1 MTASLDHVLS
11 QIQRWTSPR
20 LDENSDALLLQ
31 RFVQHRDERAFAAM
45 VSRHGGM
52 VLRSCRRVLGDVHA
66 AEDAFQAV
74 FLILARKAHALRRPA
89 ELPGWLHGVAR
100 RVALKARTKSI
111 RRAAQMPLSEELPDT
126 ANDPLT
132 RLTARE
138 LLTVLDEEVA
148 RLPGPQRS
156 AVVLCCLEGH
166 PQEEAARMLGWTA
179 GSLKGHLERG
189 RRRLQ
194 ARLQYRGITLS
205 AALSLV
211 AVSRSEAA
219 SELLVQNTLK
229 AVLGGEGG
237 SAAALAHIVLKTMFV
252 RKLAGVMAV
261 TLTLALAASTTVT
274 LVYHEPAQALE
285 DKSPAVPAAPKDA
298 GTRKPQVRR
307 DTPADPLP
315 SGAIAR
321 LGTQRLRH
329 GGGIKFVAFTPDD
342 KRLVSQGEDGVRV
355 WDAATG
361 KELQHLLPE
370 AGKIWGATDM
380 SPDGKQVAAAI
391 ENLDG
396 HIGIWDIASG
406 KKTASLGQGYY
417 RLVRFSPDGKRLAA
431 FETAKAWLATIELWD
446 VASQRRLLSWK
457 AHERQQVMSLFFSPD
472 SRRLFTC
479 TLAGKPRIRIWDA
492 ATGRQ
497 LCELPPLERKS
508 PIDTLSPFHP
518 NEALSPDG
526 KLLALVGSDA
536 KSSWKIGDDEWK
548 ARISLHDTTTG
559 EQVRLLTCPFHAIQ
573 PAVEPAFSALTF
585 TPDGKKLLTG
595 GPGDFIRVW
604 DVATGEELQR
614 WPLEVPR
621 PWSLT
626 LSRDGKTLAVV
637 MNQGY
642 AIQLL
647 DMANGKPSP
656 SHAGHLAQV
665 YLSALTPE
673 GRTAITVSG
682 DRNLLLWDVAT
693 SRVRHILEGH
703 DGSISALQLSQDG
716 RMLFTLGE
724 DKTLRVWDLPSG
736 KMRRRIPV
744 EQEFSPSV
752 FGALTLSPDG
762 GTLAVLSATNTI
774 RLFDTNSFRERLR
787 FDTRSTRD
795 PTLSLTTGSILGSAF
810 ASDGHSLVTWTDDL
824 KVSIWD
830 AATGRRLREYP
841 LTQDLR
847 IGQPRAIAGPTPTFY
862 DAALSPDGRLLAIG
876 NNRHTL
882 PLEKCFLVFKDLATG
897 RDVRRLDKLPTDVN
911 RIVFSPDGRMLAWS
925 GRWDPTIYLMET
937 ASGRERRRFAGHRG
951 WVLSL
956 AFSADGERLISG
968 SMDTT
973 ALVWDIGRRLDRS
986 KAPASLTGA
995 EVEKLWTD
1003 LAGED
1008 AACAYEAIRKLAS
1021 VPNAAIPFL
1030 RKHLPPVP
1038 LVEEK
1043 RLAGLLADLDS
1054 DDFAARQK
1062 AAAELEKL
1070 GELAL
1075 PAYRRVL
1082 EGKPSLETRRRLEA
1096 LQTKAHAAWWD
1107 VSGERLR
1114 SLRAIEV
1121 LELAGTKEAREVL
1134 ETLAAG
1140 AEGARLTEEA
1150 KAALGRLTRRA
1161 GRVNAPV
1168 SAPGA

>member
-1 MTASLDHVLS
+1 MAASLDHVLS

-31 RFVQHRDERAFAAM
+31 RFVQHRDERAFATL

-74 FLILARKAHALRRPA
+74 FLVLARKAHTLRRPT

-100 RVALKARTKSI
+100 RVALKARTKSVG
-111 RRAAQMPLSEELPDT
+111 RAAQMPLSEELPDT

-189 RRRLQ
+189 RRRLHD
-194 ARLQYRGITLS
+194 RLQRRGITLS
-205 AALSLV
+205 AALALV

-219 SELLVQNTLK
+219 SELLVQNTIK
-229 AVLGGEGG
+229 ATLSGEGG
-237 SAAALAHIVLKTMFV
+237 SAAALAHSVLKTMFV

-261 TLTLALAASTTVT
+261 TLTLALAASTTVA
-274 LVYHEPAQALE
+274 LVYHDPVEVPE
-285 DKSPAVPAAPKDA
+285 DKTPAAPAALKDA
-298 GTRKPQVRR
+298 GTRKSQVRR
-307 DTPADPLP
+307 NAPADPLP

-329 GGGIKFVAFTPDD
+329 GGWIKFVAFTPDD
-342 KRLVSQGEDGVRV
+342 KRLVSQGEDGVCV

-361 KELQHLLPE
+361 KELHHLLPE

-391 ENLDG
+391 ESQDG
-396 HIGIWDIASG
+396 HIDIWDIASG
-406 KKTASLGQGYY
+406 KKTASFGKGYY
-417 RLVRFSPDGKRLAA
+417 ALVRLSPDGKRLAA
-431 FETAKAWLATIELWD
+431 YETAKAWLATVEVWD
-446 VASQRRLLSWK
+446 VESQRRLLSWK
-457 AHERQQVMSLFFSPD
+457 AHERQQVMSLFFSSD
-472 SRRLFTC
+472 SRRLFTSSFGGN
-479 TLAGKPRIRIWDA
+479 ARIRIWDA

-497 LCELPPLERKS
+497 LCELPHLERRS
-508 PIDTLSPFHP
+508 PIGILSPFNQ

-526 KLLALVGSDA
+526 KLLALVESDA
-536 KSSWKIGDDEWK
+536 KSSLKIGDDEWK
-548 ARISLHDTTTG
+548 ARISLHDTMTG
-559 EQVRLLTCPFHAIQ
+559 EQLRLLTCPFHAIH
-573 PAVEPAFSALTF
+573 PVPEPAFSALTF

-595 GPGDFIRVW
+595 GPGDSFRVW
-604 DVATGEELQR
+604 DTATGEELHR
-614 WPLEVPR
+614 GPLEVPR

-637 MNQGY
+637 MQQGY

-647 DMANGKPSP
+647 NMASGKSSL

-673 GRTAITVSG
+673 GGTAITVAG
-682 DRNLLLWDVAT
+682 DSNLLLWDVAT
-693 SRVRHILEGH
+693 SQVRHVLEGH
-703 DGSISALQLSQDG
+703 DRAISALQLAQDG

-724 DKTLRVWDLPSG
+724 GKTLRVWDLPSE
-736 KMRRRIPV
+736 KMRRRIPLD
-744 EQEFSPSV
+744 QEFSPSA
-752 FGALTLSPDG
+752 FGALALSPDG
-762 GTLAVLSATNTI
+762 GTLAVLSATNTV
-774 RLFDTNSFRERLR
+774 RLFDTNPFRERLR
-787 FDTRSTRD
+787 FETRSSRELTPF
-795 PTLSLTTGSILGSAF
+795 PTADDSIRGSAF
-810 ASDGHSLVTWTDDL
+810 VADGHSLVTWTGDL

-830 AATGRRLREYP
+830 ATTGRRLREYP

-847 IGQPRAIAGPTPTFY
+847 IGQPIAIGGRGPTNY
-862 DAALSPDGRLLAIG
+862 QAALSPDGRLLAIG
-876 NNRHTL
+876 SNRHVL

-897 RDVRRLDKLPTDVN
+897 RDIRRLDKLPTDVH
-911 RIVFSPDGRMLAWS
+911 RIAFSPDGRMLAWS

-937 ASGRERRRFAGHRG
+937 ASGRERRRFAGHLG

-968 SMDTT
+968 SKDTT
-973 ALVWDIGRRLDRS
+973 ALVWDLGRRLDRS
-986 KAPASLTGA
+986 KTPAAFTAA
-995 EVEKLWTD
+995 EVEKRWAD
-1003 LAGED
+1003 LAGDD
-1008 AACAYEAIRKLAS
+1008 AACAYEAIRKLAA

-1043 RLAGLLADLDS
+1043 RLARLLADLDS

-1062 AAAELEKL
+1062 ATAELEKL

-1075 PAYRRVL
+1075 PEYRKML
-1082 EGKPSLETRRRLEA
+1082 EGKPALETRRRLED
-1096 LQTKAHAAWWD
+1096 LQAKAHVAWWD
-1107 VSGERLR
+1107 ISGERLR
-1114 SLRAIEV
+1114 MLRAIEV
-1121 LELAGTKEAREVL
+1121 LEVAGSKEAREVL

-1140 AEGARLTEEA
+1140 AAGARLTEEA
-1150 KAALGRLTRRA
+1150 KAAIHRLAKR
-1161 GRVNAPV
+1161 
-1168 SAPGA
+1168 GANGLPAQQP

>member
-1 MTASLDHVLS
+1 MAASLDHVLS

-31 RFVQHRDERAFAAM
+31 RFVQHRDERAFAAL

-66 AEDAFQAV
+66 SEDAFQAV
-74 FLILARKAHALRRPA
+74 FLVLARKAHTLRRPA

-111 RRAAQMPLSEELPDT
+111 SRAAQMPLSEELPDT
-126 ANDPLT
+126 ATDPLT

-148 RLPGPQRS
+148 RLPVPQRS

-194 ARLQYRGITLS
+194 DRLQRRGIGLS
-205 AALSLV
+205 AALALV

-219 SELLVQNTLK
+219 SELLVQNTIK
-229 AVLGGEGG
+229 AMLGGEGG
-237 SAAALAHIVLKTMFV
+237 SAAALAHSVLKAMFV

-261 TLTLALAASTTVT
+261 TLTLALAVSTTVA
-274 LVYHEPAQALE
+274 LVYHDPAEAPE
-285 DKSPAVPAAPKDA
+285 DKTSAAAAASKDA
-298 GTRKPQVRR
+298 GTRKTPVRR
-307 DTPADPLP
+307 DAPVDPLP

-329 GGGIKFVAFTPDD
+329 GGWIKFVAFTPDD

-355 WDAATG
+355 WDAVTG
-361 KELQHLLPE
+361 KELHHLAPE

-380 SPDGKQVAAAI
+380 PPDGKQVAAAI
-391 ENLDG
+391 ESSNG
-396 HIGIWDIASG
+396 HIDIWDTASG
-406 KKTASLGQGYY
+406 KKTASFGEGYY
-417 RLVRFSPDGKRLAA
+417 ALVRLSPDGKRLAA
-431 FETAKAWLATIELWD
+431 FETAKGWLRSIELWD
-446 VASQRRLLSWK
+446 IASQRRLLSWK
-457 AHERQQVMSLFFSPD
+457 AHGGHQVMSLFFSPD
-472 SRRLFTC
+472 SRQLFTC
-479 TLAGKPRIRIWDA
+479 ALDGNVRIWDA

-497 LCELPPLERKS
+497 LRELKRLDFKHGANIPS
-508 PIDTLSPFHP
+508 PFNQNETLSP
-518 NEALSPDG
+518 NG
-526 KLLALVGSDA
+526 KLLALVELSE
-536 KSSWKIGDDEWK
+536 KNM
-548 ARISLHDTTTG
+548 ARISLRDTATG
-559 EQVRLLTCPFHAIQ
+559 EQVRVLTCPSQEIRPGQTAD
-573 PAVEPAFSALTF
+573 FSALTF
-585 TPDGKKLLTG
+585 TPDSKKLVTG
-595 GPGDFIRVW
+595 GPDDFLRVW
-604 DVATGEELQR
+604 DAATGEELQR
-614 WPLEVPR
+614 RPLELAR

-626 LSRDGKTLAVV
+626 LSKDGKTLAVV
-637 MNQGY
+637 MDQGN

-647 DMANGKPSP
+647 DMSSGKLKL
-656 SHAGHLAQV
+656 SHAGSLLGVGFAT
-665 YLSALTPE
+665 LTPE
-673 GRTAITVSG
+673 GRTALTVSRHR
-682 DRNLLLWDVAT
+682 DLLLWDVAN
-693 SRVRHILEGH
+693 SRVRHVLKGHEG
-703 DGSISALQLSQDG
+703 DLYGLQLARDG
-716 RMLFTLGE
+716 RTLYTLGM
-724 DKTLRVWDLPSG
+724 DKTVRVWDLVG
-736 KMRRRIPV
+736 GEEKRRLQL
-744 EQEFSPSV
+744 EQDFQPAWFDV
-752 FGALTLSPDG
+752 LALSPDG
-762 GTLAVLSATNTI
+762 RTLAVLSAAQTI
-774 RLFDTNSFRERLR
+774 RLFDTDSFRELR
-787 FDTRSTRD
+787 NFKGPEAIR
-795 PTLSLTTGSILGSAF
+795 GSAF
-810 ASDGHSLVTWTDDL
+810 ADDGRSLVIWSGDL
-824 KVSIWD
+824 KVRIWD
-830 AATGRRLREYP
+830 AATGRQRCEYP

-847 IGQPRAIAGPTPTFY
+847 IGQPKFGFTAEGKAVTPPTNY
-862 DAALSPDGRLLAIG
+862 HAALSPDGRLLAIG
-876 NNRHTL
+876 NDRHVL

-897 RDVRRLDKLPTDVN
+897 RDIRRLDKLPTDVN
-911 RIVFSPDGRMLAWS
+911 RIAFSPDGRMLAWS

-937 ASGRERRRFAGHRG
+937 ASGRERRRFAGHLG
-951 WVLSL
+951 WVISL

-973 ALVWDIGRRLDRS
+973 ALVWDVGRRLDRS
-986 KAPASLTGA
+986 KAPAAFTAA
-995 EVEKLWTD
+995 EVEKMWAD

-1008 AACAYEAIRKLAS
+1008 AACAYEAIRKPAA
-1021 VPNAAIPFL
+1021 VPSAAIPFL

-1043 RLAGLLADLDS
+1043 RLARLLADLDN

-1062 AAAELEKL
+1062 AIAELEKL
-1070 GELAL
+1070 GEIAL
-1075 PAYRRVL
+1075 PAYHRAL
-1082 EGKPSLETRRRLEA
+1082 EGKPTLEARRRLED
-1096 LQTKAHAAWWD
+1096 LQAKAHAAWWD

-1114 SLRAIEV
+1114 MLRAIEV

-1161 GRVNAPV
+1161 GRVHAPV